1 VEATLRKVQQKGNRP
16 AFRVRMKGCGKSAQA
31 GRQLSGHA
39 NPIRSKTK
47 KERIQWPAD
56 ARGKSL

>member
-1 VEATLRKVQQKGNRP
+1 
-16 AFRVRMKGCGKSAQA
+16 MKGCGKSAQA